1 MEKRS
6 LILFGVI
13 IAFLVAG
20 MFGYAYL
27 KKQELR
33 ESQPDPDV
41 VSQDE
46 NNEEVPYSQIDR
58 ITAKHFLVG
67 NTHTFAGSVIL
78 PTPCDL
84 LEVEARVLES
94 FPEQIIL
101 DFTVINTAEMCAQVL
116 TEQRFLVSAEASNQ
130 AEVRAQFMGRP
141 IELNLVPA
149 LPGEQPED
157 FELFIKG

>member
-13 IAFLVAG
+13 IVLLVAG

-33 ESQPDPDV
+33 EFTPDV
-41 VSQDE
+41 LPPDVS
-46 NNEEVPYSQIDR
+46 NEEVPYSQIDR
-58 ITAKHFLVG
+58 ITAKHFIVG
-67 NTHTFAGSVIL
+67 NTHTFAGSVVL

-101 DFTVINTAEMCAQVL
+101 DFKVINTAEVCAQVL

-130 AEVRAQFMGRP
+130 AEIRAQFMGRP